1 MRILVTGATG
11 FIGNRLVGRLEKKG
25 HDIVCLVR
33 RESNTSGLEKR
44 GLRLA
49 VGDITDFERVEKI
62 FQDERPECVFHCAA
76 RVKDAETENI
86 YRTNIEGT
94 RNICESCYRNGAGR
108 LVYLSSVAVVSGNP
122 EVPLVED
129 LPYKTTS
136 VYGRSKVEAEKITL
150 DYRQKGLGVAILR
163 PCMVYG
169 EGEPHALS
177 RILGLVNKRFIPV
190 PGLKRIRDRL
200 CLAYV
205 DNVTYALELAMENK
219 EAVKGTFFIADKDII
234 TIREFLTIVSDELD
248 ISPPFVIPGWIV
260 NAGLLVPPLRNR
272 FNRVFKD
279 RVYDI
284 RRATDLLG
292 YDPEVSTAEGL
303 RRTVRYWKRGHKA
316 ESSGV

>member
-11 FIGNRLVGRLEKKG
+11 FIGSRLVRRLEKKG

-33 RESNTSGLEKR
+33 RESNTAGLEKR
-44 GLRLA
+44 SLRLA
-49 VGDITDFERVEKI
+49 AGDITDPGVVEKV

-76 RVKDAETENI
+76 RVRDAERENI

-94 RNICESCYRNGAGR
+94 RNICESCYRHGADR

-129 LPYKTTS
+129 LPYKATS
-136 VYGRSKVEAEKITL
+136 DYGRSKIEAEKITL
-150 DYRQKGLGVAILR
+150 DYRQKGLRVAILR

-169 EGEPHALS
+169 EGEPHALD

-190 PGLKRIRDRL
+190 PGLERIRDRL

-205 DNVTYALELAMENK
+205 DNVTYAMELAMTNK
-219 EAVKGTFFIADKDII
+219 EAVKGSFFIADKDIV
-234 TIREFLTIVSDELD
+234 TIREFLRIVSDELD
-248 ISPPFVIPGWIV
+248 TSPPFVIPGWV
-260 NAGLLVPPLRNR
+260 VRTGLMVPSLRNR
-272 FNRVFKD
+272 FNRIFKD

-284 RRATDLLG
+284 RRARSILG
-292 YDPEVSTAEGL
+292 YNPEISTEEGL
-303 RRTVRYWKRGHKA
+303 RRTVRDWKKTMGK
-316 ESSGV
+316 